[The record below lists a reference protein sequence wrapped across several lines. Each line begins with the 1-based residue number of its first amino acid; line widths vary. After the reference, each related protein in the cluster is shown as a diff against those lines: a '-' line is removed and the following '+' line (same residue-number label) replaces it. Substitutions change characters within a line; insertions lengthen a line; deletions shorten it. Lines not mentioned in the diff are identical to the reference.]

1 MINIQSIGDNKCFKW
16 CLVRY
21 LHPAYHHPAI
31 IRKVDKLFGDKLDIE
46 NIELPVKTKDIHK
59 IDNRSLVSLLWW
71 WRGWGGGGECWAE
84 GGGGWGWLGKNV
96 NHHGWTTT
104 SNFKTVSKNE
114 I

>member
-1 MINIQSIGDNKCFKW
+1 MINIQSIGDNECFKW
-16 CLVRY
+16 YLVRY

-71 WRGWGGGGECWAE
+71 GVLGGGG
-84 GGGGWGWLGKNV
+84 G
-96 NHHGWTTT
+96 
-104 SNFKTVSKNE
+104 
-114 I
+114 